1 MVDRLLLL
9 SHLLISI
16 VYIILIPLALLRIYS
31 AVARRAPNLLLGV
44 DDAVHMIILC
54 KNVTFLFFA
63 FIFSCGTTHLLHI
76 YEVFDAS
83 SSSLLLSSLL
93 LTAASSLATA
103 LYLLLKGHYI
113 ADLVARME
121 ISPRGQAR
129 KLAERDGEMK
139 ARGQARK
146 LAERD
151 GEMKARCVE
160 WGQEHYMND
169 RFEKHMQDST
179 DRFEKQMQD
188 NTGALNALNDRLQK
202 QVQVNTGALSA
213 LKDEV
218 EKWATMSAEEQF
230 AMIET
235 YMIAMNTSIQK
246 ATNVVE
252 TNINQV
258 QKAVET
264 NTNQVVTA
272 NNQHAETNRS
282 LESILK
288 LILAEQWH
296 QRSGETRSST
306 HVAATHVA
314 ATHVA
319 ATGKKARRGSR

>member
-31 AVARRAPNLLLGV
+31 AVTRRAPNLLLGV

-139 ARGQARK
+139 AR
-146 LAERD
+146 
-151 GEMKARCVE
+151 CVE
-160 WGQEHYMND
+160 WGQEHYMRD

-288 LILAEQWH
+288 LIVAEQWH

-306 HVAATHVA
+306 QLQRCLAARSTSGSVQTNAATAV
-314 ATHVA
+314 
-319 ATGKKARRGSR
+319 